1 MKRIAKGFLCAILAI
16 VLFTVPSF
24 AHSGRT
30 DEFGGHYDH
39 STGEYHY
46 HHGYPAHQH
55 ENGVCPYDFDD
66 QTNHGDSG
74 TTGKSA
80 ARTDSTEKV
89 VATKQA
95 EKSKKIDSI
104 TKACIMT
111 AQVVVLGSIVVVL
124 VLRHRK
130 RVKEELIARQQ
141 EEARRERERQLE
153 AERKEKER
161 EQARLA
167 WEAQRSELLAWYRG
181 DTATDIAV
189 QCGLSSE
196 YKFGDSGEIVP
207 VDRDATPD
215 IYTVYITS
223 RGKVFHVKEGCSSAR
238 IKVNWG
244 KDRKILQEKMTC
256 LRCGSVVPPLDWLA
270 EYEKVLRELAKYNI
284 SLDDLLPKEQEGEDD
299 A

>member
-1 MKRIAKGFLCAILAI
+1 MKRFAKGFLCAILAI
-16 VLFTVPSF
+16 ALFTVPSF

-30 DEFGGHYDH
+30 DEFGGHYDR

-66 QTNHGDSG
+66 QTNHGNSG
-74 TTGKSA
+74 TSGSSTSRKSVTTVKQEEKPK
-80 ARTDSTEKV
+80 TDP
-89 VATKQA
+89 
-95 EKSKKIDSI
+95 I
-104 TKACIMT
+104 TKVCIVT
-111 AQVVVLGSIVVVL
+111 AVVVVLGSIVVIL

-130 RVKEELIARQQ
+130 RVKAERIARQL
-141 EEARRERERQLE
+141 EEERRERERQLE

-167 WEAQRSELLAWYRG
+167 REAQRSELLERYRG

-196 YKFGDSGEIVP
+196 YKLGDSGEIVP
-207 VDRDATPD
+207 VNGGTTPD

-223 RGKVFHVKEGCSSAR
+223 RGKVFHVREGCSSAH

-244 KDRKILQEKMTC
+244 KDRKILREKMTC
-256 LRCGSVVPPLDWLA
+256 LRCGSVVPPLDWLE

>member
-1 MKRIAKGFLCAILAI
+1 MKRFAKGFLCAILAI
-16 VLFTVPSF
+16 ALFTVPSF

-46 HHGYPAHQH
+46 HHGYQAHQH

-66 QTNHGDSG
+66 QTNHGNSG
-74 TTGKSA
+74 TTGS
-80 ARTDSTEKV
+80 STTRKRVTTTVQEEKP
-89 VATKQA
+89 
-95 EKSKKIDSI
+95 KIDPI
-104 TKACIMT
+104 TKACIVT
-111 AQVVVLGSIVVVL
+111 AIVVVLGSIVAIL

-130 RVKEELIARQQ
+130 RVKEERIARQL
-141 EEARRERERQLE
+141 EEARREKERQLE

-244 KDRKILQEKMTC
+244 KDRKILQKKMTC